1 MKAGFCTAVVD
12 AAHVA
17 IEKRMRGGGEGGGG
31 GVFEFLSTRS
41 SISRISI
48 RHSDIQTF
56 SRDGG
61 VDRRPSALQ
70 SDIFDSRDIRHLGCG
85 L

>member
-1 MKAGFCTAVVD
+1 MKASFCTAVVD
-12 AAHVA
+12 AAQVA
-17 IEKRMRGGGEGGGG
+17 IEKRMRGGGGG

-56 SRDGG
+56 SREEG
-61 VDRRPSALQ
+61 VDRRPSALK
-70 SDIFDSRDIRHLGCG
+70 SDIFESRDIRHLGCG